1 MRLAVVGCGAVG
13 SQLVR
18 LLRTADIDELVL
30 VDRHRSATLA
40 AEFGSRARA
49 ATRFDGHFDA
59 VVIATRWGKH
69 PAIASQAVRHAPLV
83 VSVADSLE
91 DVRGLLDLD
100 AEARERHAVIV
111 VGAGFAP
118 GFTGVLARFLSR
130 SFSRTEEI
138 HIARVGTGGPWCA
151 RQHHRALGSSGLD
164 YRDGAWM
171 PRAGG
176 SGRELF
182 WFPEPIGGRDCYR
195 AALPDPMLLVPLFPG
210 VGRVTARVAATRRD
224 RLTARLPMLT
234 PPHPDGGLGAVR
246 VELRGLHGGEHAVV
260 VAAATAAP
268 SVATAIVA
276 MATVQSLTGD
286 GIQPGAAPLAGL
298 VDPCSFLASCRA
310 AGLVAR
316 EFVGAS

>member
-1 MRLAVVGCGAVG
+1 M
-13 SQLVR
+13 
-18 LLRTADIDELVL
+18 
-30 VDRHRSATLA
+30 
-40 AEFGSRARA
+40 
-49 ATRFDGHFDA
+49 
-59 VVIATRWGKH
+59 
-69 PAIASQAVRHAPLV
+69 RHAPLV

-100 AEARERHAVIV
+100 AEARERHAVV
-111 VGAGFAP
+111 AVGAGFAP
-118 GFTGVLARFLSR
+118 GFTGVLARFLSE
-130 SFSRTEEI
+130 SFSQTREI
-138 HIARVGTGGPWCA
+138 HIAKVGTGGPWCA
-151 RQHHRALGSSGLD
+151 RQHHRALGGSGLD
-164 YRDGAWM
+164 YRDGAWV

-210 VGRVTARVAATRRD
+210 VERVTARMSATRRD

-246 VELRGLHGGEHAVV
+246 VELRGRQGPEYAIV

-268 SVATAIVA
+268 SEATAVVA
-276 MATVQSLTGD
+276 MMSVRALTRD
-286 GIQPGAAPLAGL
+286 GREPGAVPLAGL
-298 VDPCSFLASCRA
+298 VDPSGFLAMCRD